1 MSPVVKDLFKRRVLP
16 ILFIGAMAVLI
27 QRTCNGAERTH
38 ATIVLD
44 FGDHAARVRSV
55 DAHLTVDG
63 EVNAEFHRAALP
75 DLTIGPCR
83 FEVSMPSAD
92 GELTIDVDLGSTK
105 KHVVRK
111 IHATDEATVTVPLGP
126 DLANLAN

>member
-1 MSPVVKDLFKRRVLP
+1 MSPVVKDLIKRRVLP
-16 ILFIGAMAVLI
+16 IIFIGAMAVLI

-44 FGDHAARVRSV
+44 FGEAAGRVRAV
-55 DAHLTVDG
+55 DAHLAVDG
-63 EVNAEFHRAALP
+63 EANAEFHRRALP

-83 FEVSMPSAD
+83 FEVSMQSPD

-105 KHVVRK
+105 KHFVRK
-111 IHATDEATVTVPLGP
+111 IHASDESTVTVSLGA
-126 DLANLAN
+126 DLAN

>member
-1 MSPVVKDLFKRRVLP
+1 MSPVVKDLLKRRVLP

-44 FGDHAARVRSV
+44 FGDQAARVRAV

-63 EVNAEFHRAALP
+63 EANAEFHRAALP
-75 DLTIGPCR
+75 DLAIGPCR
-83 FEVSMPSAD
+83 FEVSMPEPA
-92 GELTIDVDLGSTK
+92 GVLTIDVDLGGPK
-105 KHVVRK
+105 KHLVRK
-111 IHATDEATVTVPLGP
+111 IHATDGATVNVPLAA
-126 DLANLAN
+126 DLAAP